1 MIRHAFVLIKIFYRE
16 RSEGGDKFEAE
27 PYPLP
32 DRFEVR
38 STEASYDDY
47 LRNLGVIRQSE
58 QKRLQEHYSVARDR
72 RNDIRY
78 KTFIP
83 DYCSEVRDIGVIIIT
98 HKFILNLV
106 YFNAEPFDD
115 LRSSIII
122 FIGDFRVRGT

>member
-1 MIRHAFVLIKIFYRE
+1 MTSDICSIYSIKLIAESHLYKNILLHRE
-16 RSEGGDKFEAE
+16 RSEGGDKFVAE

-38 STEASYDDY
+38 STEASYGDY

-58 QKRLQEHYSVARDR
+58 QERLQEHYSVARDR

-83 DYCSEVRDIGVIIIT
+83 DYCSEVGDISV
-98 HKFILNLV
+98 
-106 YFNAEPFDD
+106 
-115 LRSSIII
+115 SIYNS
-122 FIGDFRVRGT
+122 